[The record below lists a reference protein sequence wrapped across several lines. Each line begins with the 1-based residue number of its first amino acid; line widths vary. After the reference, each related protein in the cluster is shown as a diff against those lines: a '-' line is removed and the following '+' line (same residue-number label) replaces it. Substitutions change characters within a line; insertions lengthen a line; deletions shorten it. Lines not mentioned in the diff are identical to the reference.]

1 MSAHASLLSSFK
13 IRNLTFRNR
22 IFSSGHAAGYAEDN
36 MPGERYQQYQEEKAK
51 GGVAL
56 TIIGASSSVAIDS
69 PLTFRQID
77 LSDDRVLRYLER
89 FSQRIHRHGAAIFS
103 QITHLGRRGHWNTR
117 DWLPLSGPSNNREI
131 LHRSYAKEMEDFDF
145 GRIRRAYRDA
155 ALRLQK
161 SGFDGCEVVG
171 IAHHLFDSFLSPSVN
186 KRTDRYGG
194 SVENRMRFCIEV
206 LDDIRA
212 AVGND
217 FIVGVRMSVDEF
229 LPDGYD
235 NNEGIDIASRFAASG
250 LADYINVFQSHG
262 DTARGIVSQI
272 PDMSFRTSPF
282 LHFASGLKAAVDIP
296 IFHASGVRD
305 VASAARAIEGGHVD
319 MVAMTRGH
327 IADPH
332 LVRKLIEGEADQIRP
347 CIGANY
353 CIDRG
358 GHGGDMLC
366 IQNAATGREQMM
378 SHVKSKAA
386 VFKRVVVVGA
396 GPAGLE
402 AARVAAERGHKVH
415 LFEKAD
421 RLGGQ
426 VNLAAALAWR
436 SNMLGITQWLEMR
449 VRKLGVDVRTNFAP
463 TSDDVIAMQPDV
475 VVVATGGRPTL
486 PDIPGVELL
495 NSSWDILSGKTSPAQ
510 NVLLFDEMGEHAAMT
525 CADMITENGSLLE
538 FVAMDRRPGEDVG
551 NTAEVAFMKRLYA
564 KNVIFTVNQRLNS
577 VHREGNVL
585 ICTLKNTFTDVLEER
600 EVDQV
605 VVDMGTSA
613 VHDLYDQLRPVSVN
627 AGQVDYH
634 DMIAMKE
641 QSVNVRHDGAFRLF
655 RVGDAVHHRNIH
667 AAIYESSRLLSVV

>member
-1 MSAHASLLSSFK
+1 VSTYASLLASFK
-13 IRNLTFRNR
+13 IKNLTLRNR

-36 MPGERYQQYQEEKAK
+36 MPGERYQRYQEEKAR

-77 LSDDRVLRYLER
+77 LSDDRVLPHLER
-89 FSQRIHRHGAAIFS
+89 FSERIHRHGAAIFS
-103 QITHLGRRGHWNTR
+103 QITHLGRRGSWHTR

-145 GRIRRAYRDA
+145 TRIRKAYCDA
-155 ALRLQK
+155 AMRLRQ
-161 SGFDGCEVVG
+161 SGFDGCEIVG

-186 KRTDRYGG
+186 KRTDKYGG
-194 SVENRMRFCIEV
+194 SIDNRMRFCLEV
-206 LDDIRA
+206 VDDIRA
-212 AVGND
+212 TVGND
-217 FIVGVRMSVDEF
+217 FIIGVRMSVDEF
-229 LPDGYD
+229 LPDGYK
-235 NNEGIDIASRFAASG
+235 NSEGLEIAGKFAGSG
-250 LADYINVFQSHG
+250 LVDYINVFQSHG

-272 PDMSFRTSPF
+272 PDMSFRTAPF
-282 LHFASGLKAAVDIP
+282 LHFASGLKAAIDIP
-296 IFHASGVRD
+296 VFHASGVRD

-366 IQNAATGREQMM
+366 IQNAATGREQTM
-378 SHVKSKAA
+378 SHQVAKAPRA
-386 VFKRVVVVGA
+386 KRVVVVGG

-402 AARVAAERGHKVH
+402 AARVAAERGHEVH
-415 LFEKAD
+415 LFERSDK
-421 RLGGQ
+421 LGGQ
-426 VNLAAALAWR
+426 VNLAAALGWR
-436 SNMLGITQWLEMR
+436 ANMLGITQWLEMR
-449 VRKLGVDVRTNFAP
+449 VRKLGVDVKTGITA
-463 TSDDVIAMQPDV
+463 TQKTITQLSPDV

-486 PDIPGVELL
+486 PDIEGAEHVT
-495 NSSWDILSGKTSPAQ
+495 STWDILSGTVLPAA
-510 NVLLFDEMGEHAAMT
+510 NALLVDEMGEHAAMT
-525 CADMITENGSLLE
+525 CADVMTERGTLLE
-538 FVAMDRRPGEDVG
+538 FVALDRRPGEDVG
-551 NTAEVAFMKRLYA
+551 NTAEVAFIKRLYA
-564 KNVIFTVNQRLNS
+564 KNVIFTSNQRLQA
-577 VHREGNVL
+577 VRREGNML
-585 ICTLKNTFTDVLEER
+585 IATLRNTFTDVLEER

-605 VVDMGTSA
+605 VAEMGTSA
-613 VHDLYDQLRPVSVN
+613 IHDLYDEMRPFSIN

-634 DMIAMKE
+634 EMIGMHE
-641 QSVNVRHDGAFRLF
+641 QSVRSNPDGTFQLF